1 MKIVLLYLKS
11 IKTKKS
17 AKLDFSANSDILIS
31 TYFMEGYMTQK
42 QVINKMKKIGLTKE
56 DILNN
61 GLNVKRLVK
70 DYPIVAKQFKQY
82 VRNNEEALKKL
93 ASY

>member
-1 MKIVLLYLKS
+1 
-11 IKTKKS
+11 
-17 AKLDFSANSDILIS
+17 
-31 TYFMEGYMTQK
+31 MTQK

-61 GLNVKRLVK
+61 GLNIKRLIK